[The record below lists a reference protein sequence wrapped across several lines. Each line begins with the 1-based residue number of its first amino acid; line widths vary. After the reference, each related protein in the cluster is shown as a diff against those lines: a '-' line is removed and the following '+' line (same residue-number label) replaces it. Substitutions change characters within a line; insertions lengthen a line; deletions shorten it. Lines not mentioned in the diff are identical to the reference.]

1 MTDPRSPSGH
11 PHRQAIDLARFLA
24 AFGIVVAHATVSPR
38 DWVGHLALALFL
50 ILTAFLAVQSVARAG
65 GRYGWLRRARRL
77 FLPWVFWSVLYRLL
91 DLAISDDPDRF
102 IPLRE
107 PFSLLVGP
115 AVHLWFLPF
124 VILAMILVQPVALWV
139 TDAQRLARALGLLL
153 LGGVGLFWVHGAF
166 ILPEP
171 FPQWAFALPLYAYG
185 LLLAPA
191 HRLGRVGWLL
201 AGIAVLSGLM
211 WWVDPQPWPL
221 TALGAALLFELF
233 WRLPLRHPIL
243 PWLGSVAFGIY
254 LMHPFFMLFAYK
266 AFGEDVGWLLKTAV
280 AFGLSWAATL
290 GIQRLPVLRT
300 MV

>member
-1 MTDPRSPSGH
+1 M
-11 PHRQAIDLARFLA
+11 A
-24 AFGIVVAHATVSPR
+24 AFGVVVAHATASPR

-50 ILTAFLAVQSVARAG
+50 ILTAFLAMQSVARAG
-65 GRYGWLRRARRL
+65 GQYGWFRRAGRL
-77 FLPWVFWSVLYRLL
+77 FLPWVFWSGFYRLL
-91 DLAISDDPDRF
+91 DLAISDDPNRF
-102 IPLRE
+102 APLRA

-124 VILAMILVQPVALWV
+124 VMLAMILVQPVARWV
-139 TDAQRLARALGLLL
+139 TNAERLGQALGLLML
-153 LGGVGLFWVHGAF
+153 VGLSLFWVHSALF
-166 ILPEP
+166 LPEP

-201 AGIAVLSGLM
+201 GGMAALSAAM

-221 TALGAALLFELF
+221 TALCAALLFELF

-243 PWLGSVAFGIY
+243 PRLGSVAFGIY

-266 AFGEDVGWLLKTAV
+266 AFGADVAWPIKTAV
-280 AFGLSWAATL
+280 AFCLSWVATL
-290 GIQRLPVLRT
+290 LMQRLPLLRM